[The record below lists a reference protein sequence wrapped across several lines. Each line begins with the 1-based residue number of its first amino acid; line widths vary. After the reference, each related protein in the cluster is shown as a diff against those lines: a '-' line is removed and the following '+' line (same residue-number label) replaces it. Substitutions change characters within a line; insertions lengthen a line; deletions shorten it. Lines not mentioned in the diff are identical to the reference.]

1 MTVKAASALRDAMK
15 DGRVVRVYRQ
25 SLEPDGYSVEGFV
38 VGVED
43 DLVLMHVIDPAI
55 VLDGFR
61 VLRVADITSVDSSFE
76 SGPFLERALRL
87 RRQRPRRPEGL
98 RLDSV
103 RAVIETAALIF
114 PLITLHREREH
125 KDSCWIGRLVEVD
138 DLRVT
143 IDYITPAA
151 EWDGQERYALR
162 VLTKIDFGGRYE
174 EALASVA
181 GLAPR
186 PARRRSTRPLQRM

>member
-1 MTVKAASALRDAMK
+1 MEG
-15 DGRVVRVYRQ
+15 GRVVRVYRQ
-25 SLEPDGYSVEGFV
+25 SLESDHYSAEGFV
-38 VGVED
+38 VGVEE
-43 DLVLMHVIDPAI
+43 DLVLVHVIDPAI

-61 VLRVADITSVDSSFE
+61 VLRVADVTTVDSSFE
-76 SGPFLERALRL
+76 SAPFLERALRL
-87 RRQRPRRPEGL
+87 RRQRPRKPDGI

-103 RAVIETAALIF
+103 RALIESAGQSF

-125 KDSCWIGRLVEVD
+125 KDSCWIGKLAEVD

-174 EALASVA
+174 EALAAVA
-181 GLAPR
+181 GLAP
-186 PARRRSTRPLQRM
+186 PVRRRSTRPLQRM

>member
-1 MTVKAASALRDAMK
+1 MKAASALRDAMK

-38 VGVED
+38 VGVEE

-61 VLRVADITSVDSSFE
+61 VLRIADITSVDSSFE